1 MDAKQIFEIVKRIFL
16 TGASS
21 GIGLAIAKLLV
32 AEGHEVWG
40 TSRNLERIP
49 KMPQWHAV
57 RLDLADPLSVEAAF
71 NTALTDAGYF
81 DVLINNAGA
90 GHFDPAELV
99 PMETI
104 ASQFQILVFGQIQ
117 LMQLALRH
125 MQARGEGL
133 IINVTSLA
141 SRLPVPFMA
150 AYNAAKAA
158 MASFTMSIQLELGN
172 SRVQVVDLQP
182 ADIRTEFNQ
191 GVIKSTEGNP
201 RYDTKIAKTWEIT
214 ERNMKNAPTPDLVAQ
229 ECSQISQLCSAA
241 ATYNSWRCISIKIC
255 ASDFQIS
262 SATPSVVGIEE
273 VLPDMTAISEAVIL
287 MAGEG
292 SRLRGSDNTFL
303 KPFVPL
309 LGRPLISYAL
319 DALIRA
325 GIKTVDFVVG
335 YESERMIEQVKAIP
349 SFRPQRVLHRKPRLA
364 KTKWHFAACRRWPRQ
379 HTLSS
384 HDERPSFRRC
394 CGRSLA

>member
-1 MDAKQIFEIVKRIFL
+1 MDAKQIFEIVKRVFL

-49 KMPQWHAV
+49 KMPRVACDSS
-57 RLDLADPLSVEAAF
+57 RPGRSAFRSKAAF
-71 NTALTDAGYF
+71 NSALAEAGYF

-104 ASQFQILVFGQIQ
+104 TSQFQILVFGQIQ

-172 SRVQVVDLQP
+172 SRVHVVDLQP

-214 ERNMKNAPTPDLVAQ
+214 ERNMKNAPTPDLVARNVLKL
-229 ECSQISQLCSAA
+229 I
-241 ATYNSWRCISIKIC
+241 NSVQPPPRITVGDAFQSKI
-255 ASDFQIS
+255 A
-262 SATPSVVGIEE
+262 
-273 VLPDMTAISEAVIL
+273 
-287 MAGEG
+287 
-292 SRLRGSDNTFL
+292 
-303 KPFVPL
+303 
-309 LGRPLISYAL
+309 PLI
-319 DALIRA
+319 
-325 GIKTVDFVVG
+325 
-335 YESERMIEQVKAIP
+335 
-349 SFRPQRVLHRKPRLA
+349 FRFLPQRVR
-364 KTKWHFAACRRWPRQ
+364 FG
-379 HTLSS
+379 
-384 HDERPSFRRC
+384 D
-394 CGRSLA
+394 